1 MVGGEY
7 HRGSA
12 TEDFNRVGLNETT
25 LTSLM
30 AGYDFPDYY
39 KMEGFGL
46 YTLMRTRRWL
56 EAGFSYSRN
65 SYSSLQANTDFSIFG
80 KSSLYRPNPPLDRK
94 STRLNSSHVATSYAV
109 FC

>member
-1 MVGGEY
+1 
-7 HRGSA
+7 
-12 TEDFNRVGLNETT
+12 
-25 LTSLM
+25 M

-56 EAGFSYSRN
+56 EAGVSYSRN

-80 KSSLYRPNPPLDRK
+80 NSSLYLPNPPLDTE
-94 STRLNSSHVATSYAV
+94 SDSMYLAIYSLSLAFNPILTLISHDFTLCAQ
-109 FC
+109 FLHEF